1 MFAGSVHILYIDMMC
16 HAIDDLIKAHKM
28 GALDFRPKPWTRD
41 DLIKRIRWASLT
53 LTVLA

>member
-53 LTVLA
+53 LTALA